1 MPAIHD
7 LQYSEPS
14 LPIAQLIIFAGF
26 GQPSG
31 MLQPSGY
38 QIPPPQHMHSGVG
51 GHHSAFIPSQHLQQ
65 GIFISYKMRPH
76 EMVLMPS

>member
-1 MPAIHD
+1 MPCYTE

-38 QIPPPQHMHSGVG
+38 QILPQHMHSGVG

-65 GIFISYKMRPH
+65 GIFISCKMRPH
-76 EMVLMPS
+76 EMVLMPR